1 MKINS
6 WVWFPFSVALVAGAD
21 EIYVGWGER
30 VAVDVAE
37 GISVTQTDPV
47 TASAAGTLHKTGAGT
62 WTLPKSSV
70 VQEEDLALKVHAG
83 RVVLAAALETPPPAA
98 EAPLDVL
105 GKAAL
110 WLTTAKNLVVS
121 NGADGV
127 VYVPEW
133 SDARESSATAART
146 RCWAKAGWSSKET
159 AKALYGVPP
168 ALVTDAFGFPG
179 VYFGGYG
186 SAQCMFFQS
195 PAGGNRDL
203 TGISHTFVVTGI
215 DKTYGYTLG
224 ANSGTPDFHI
234 GDYGLTT
241 TLSGGF
247 WNTYGVDARA
257 MHAGARTWLDG
268 VCVDGFSRKP
278 SRGVQLIETFVP
290 GGLAHAENFFNDRYI
305 ADRAGGDYLYEAVV
319 FTNQLTEAERLRVE
333 SYLLDTW
340 NLRKGKAAVQARTA
354 PGAEVKHVVASGLAE
369 NNRVPLAGDGVAV
382 KSGSG
387 AARFEAPS
395 GAAYNGRVRV
405 EDGLAALA
413 VPAAVDVAAGEAV
426 TVIEGKVGDVV
437 AAPVAAPAA
446 GTVVKRGDGTVR
458 LQGLPADAQALVVE
472 AGAVV
477 LAPAAAP
484 RLQPG
489 GAVCATIPNPSFE
502 EGREANSGMVYFVGQ
517 TRNGWTAA
525 ETESA
530 WTTTDGNR
538 TAFFYNYKP
547 FDGGMHGKWPC
558 AYDAPDG
565 DIALAIKGDCQAWT
579 TVSVP
584 VAGRYELTFW
594 TSARY
599 PDGGNVNTF
608 EILVGPDTAH
618 LAPVG
623 VVRQPKAP
631 YTRRV
636 LRTPALA
643 AGDHVLMIR
652 SIPSNI
658 DGCTLF
664 DDFRMELLTESDP
677 SVWEV
682 PNGDFEVS
690 ADLQSGTFRR
700 TNTARG
706 WTFDEQGS
714 WPDGTY
720 PCVGLAGA
728 GMQVASGAPLH
739 MVGESAHGQN
749 ALALLS
755 TGGVARTTFTPPAGT
770 YAVRLNARRWSG
782 LWNQRVDLRGFGS
795 VEVRVSVGG
804 RAAVPLGTVW
814 PASWI
819 LRTCLPT
826 RTFTVADGEAVTLEL
841 RNTVHNGGTVVD
853 DVVLLRDANLLLD
866 GGFEAGSHW
875 TLAHNRNDAELKN
888 SAADLQDATTEFN
901 AYHFPGGTV
910 DGRMRAL
917 LTDRGCI
924 SQSVTFPAAGAYRL
938 RCSTLSRRPQVYS
951 GEYGDNPLAFWLA
964 RDGMTNV
971 FGTTTVPMTN
981 WVERT
986 FLFHVPA
993 AGDYVFGIQGL
1004 TDGVSAR
1011 DRTSFVDAVS
1021 ICRADATVPT
1031 TPGLAKAQCVEVASG
1046 ARLGLEFTGT
1056 NEVYGLRLGGIACSG
1071 VLSAETHPDYL
1082 FGPGALFVRPKG
1094 TAVIL
1099 R

>member
-6 WVWFPFSVALVAGAD
+6 WGWLPLFAALAAGAD

-37 GISVTQTDPV
+37 GVAVTQTDPV
-47 TASAAGTLHKTGAGT
+47 TASAAGALHKTGAGT

-70 VQEEDLALKVHAG
+70 VQEEDLALKVRAG
-83 RVVLAAALETPPPAA
+83 RVVLAAAQETPPAAA
-98 EAPLDVL
+98 EVPLDVL
-105 GKAAL
+105 EKAAL

-133 SDARESSATAART
+133 SDARDTSATAART

-159 AKALYGVPP
+159 AKPLYGVPP
-168 ALVTDAFGFPG
+168 ALAPDAFGFPG

-195 PAGGNRDL
+195 PAGGNRNL
-203 TGISHTFVVTGI
+203 TGISHTFVVTGV
-215 DKTYGYTLG
+215 DRSYGYTLG

-234 GDYGLTT
+234 GNYGPTT
-241 TLSGGF
+241 TTSGGF

-268 VCVDGFSRKP
+268 ALVDGFSRKP
-278 SRGVQLIETFVP
+278 NHGVQLIETFVP
-290 GGLAHAENFFNDRYI
+290 GGLAHAENFFNDRNI
-305 ADRAGGDYLYEAVV
+305 ANRVGGDYLYEAVV

-340 NLRKGKAAVQARTA
+340 SLRKGKASVQVRTA
-354 PGAEVKHVVASGLAE
+354 PGAEVEHVVASGIAE

-387 AARFEAPS
+387 SVRFEVAS
-395 GAAYNGRVRV
+395 GTAYNGRVRV

-413 VPAAVDVAAGEAV
+413 APAAVDVAAGEAV
-426 TVIEGKVGDVV
+426 TVLEGTMGDVV
-437 AAPVAAPAA
+437 AAPVAAPA
-446 GTVVKRGDGTVR
+446 GNTVVKRGNGTAR
-458 LQGLPADAQALVVE
+458 LQGLPADAQTLVVE

-477 LAPAAAP
+477 LAPP
-484 RLQPG
+484 SSPTLQPG
-489 GAVCATIPNPSFE
+489 GVVRATIPNPSFE
-502 EGREANSGMVYFVGQ
+502 EGKASNAGTVYFVGQ

-525 ETESA
+525 ETDSA
-530 WTTTDGNR
+530 WTTTAGNR
-538 TAFFYNYKP
+538 TAFFYNYKR
-547 FDGGMHGKWPC
+547 FDGGENGKWPC

-584 VAGRYELTFW
+584 VEGRYELTFW
-594 TSARY
+594 TSGRY
-599 PDGGNVNTF
+599 PDGGYVNTF
-608 EILVGPDTAH
+608 EILVGPDAAH
-618 LAPVG
+618 LEPVG
-623 VVRQPKAP
+623 VVRQPRAP

-652 SIPSNI
+652 GIPSNI

-664 DDFRMELLTESDP
+664 DDFRMELLAESDP

-682 PNGDFEVS
+682 PNGDFES
-690 ADLQSGTFRR
+690 TADLLGGTFKR

-706 WTFDEQGS
+706 WTFDEQGC
-714 WPDGTY
+714 WPDAAY

-739 MVGESAHGQN
+739 MAGESEHGQN

-770 YAVRLNARRWSG
+770 YGVRLNARRWSG
-782 LWNQRVDLRGFGS
+782 LWNQGTELRGSGS
-795 VEVRVSVGG
+795 LEVRVSVGG
-804 RAAVPLGTVW
+804 RAAVSLGTVW

-819 LRTCLPT
+819 HSACRPDG
-826 RTFTVADGEAVTLEL
+826 TFTVADGESVTLEL

-853 DVVLLRDANLLLD
+853 DVVLLRDANLLLE
-866 GGFEAGSHW
+866 GGFETSSHW
-875 TLAHNRNDAELKN
+875 TFTSNRNDAELKS
-888 SAADLQDATTEFN
+888 SAAGPQDATTEFN
-901 AYHFPGGTV
+901 AFHYPGGTV
-910 DGRMRAL
+910 DGRMRAI
-917 LTDRGCI
+917 LTDRGCA
-924 SQSVTFPAAGAYRL
+924 SQSVTFPEPGAYRL
-938 RCSTLSRRPQVYS
+938 RCSTLSRRPQGYS
-951 GEYGDNPLAFWLA
+951 GEYGQNPLAFWLA
-964 RDGMTNV
+964 RDGATNLI
-971 FGTTTVPMTN
+971 GTTSVPMTN

-986 FLFHVPA
+986 FLFRVPA
-993 AGDYVFGIQGL
+993 AGTYVFGIQGQ
-1004 TDGVSAR
+1004 TDGVSAS

-1021 ICRADATVPT
+1021 IRRADASAPA
-1031 TPGLAKAQCVEVASG
+1031 TPGLAKTQRIEVAAG

-1056 NEVYGLRLGGIACSG
+1056 NEVFGLRLGGTAYSG
-1071 VLSAETHPDYL
+1071 VLSAQTHPDYL

-1094 TAVIL
+1094 TALIL